1 VVFFVLSMVTYCFEY
16 VDGRVPA
23 EMEMYERYTADDF
36 DSYYYRTEDGFNI
49 AIRPDA
55 DLHDVFKV
63 NLRAMVDSFGFESV
77 RGLRLLGVYE
87 RGKMGE
93 HEYRKGNLVRASE
106 SVRST
111 LKHIFRNI

>member
-1 VVFFVLSMVTYCFEY
+1 L
-16 VDGRVPA
+16 G
-23 EMEMYERYTADDF
+23 
-36 DSYYYRTEDGFNI
+36 
-49 AIRPDA
+49 
-55 DLHDVFKV
+55 
-63 NLRAMVDSFGFESV
+63 
-77 RGLRLLGVYE
+77 LLGVYE